1 MPEYTIRDA
10 DTGQQLRVRGDT
22 PPSPRDMEELFAAHY
37 TTTTPSS
44 PQIPAGT
51 QSTIG
56 EEVARGIGQVVS
68 SSRAGIGA
76 LLGDGEE
83 AALKGIERGEE
94 QARAYGEAPSFER
107 VKRVSEEEGIPSA
120 VASGVGQ
127 LPRTLAGQAGVI
139 GTAIAGARAGAAV
152 APPNPV
158 LKGIGALLG
167 SSAALYPQFV
177 GSNVHRQAQEQMAAG
192 TAEGASQY

>member
-37 TTTTPSS
+37 TTTTPSG

-107 VKRVSEEEGIPSA
+107 VRYPRRCSFWCWATPPYVS
-120 VASGVGQ
+120 
-127 LPRTLAGQAGVI
+127 RTSWCY
-139 GTAIAGARAGAAV
+139 RYCHSRC
-152 APPNPV
+152 PCWRSRR
-158 LKGIGALLG
+158 
-167 SSAALYPQFV
+167 SS
-177 GSNVHRQAQEQMAAG
+177 
-192 TAEGASQY
+192 